1 MLRIA
6 ISIKEGKVSA
16 STIARRLGSRGIR
29 NSLYFAF
36 RELGR
41 VVRTQFLL
49 EYISDIDLR
58 ETIQASTCKSEEFNE
73 FIQWVFFFNR
83 GMIQENLRAEQEKMI
98 RYSHLVANQ
107 VILYNVNAMTKTLRK
122 LKKDG
127 LSVTPE
133 VLRGLSPYRTEHINL
148 LGDYTID
155 TSRHTGKR
163 YTHL

>member
-1 MLRIA
+1 M
-6 ISIKEGKVSA
+6 
-16 STIARRLGSRGIR
+16 GSRGIR
-29 NSLYFAF
+29 NSIYFAF

-49 EYISDIDLR
+49 EYISDIELR

-73 FIQWVFFFNR
+73 FIQWVFFFNH
-83 GMIQENLRAEQEKMI
+83 GVIQENLRAEQEKMI

-107 VILYNVNAMTKTLRK
+107 VILYNVNAMTKTLRDLRK
-122 LKKDG
+122 NV
-127 LSVTPE
+127 LSVTTD

-155 TSRHTGKR
+155 TSRRSGKR
-163 YTHL
+163 YTRL

>member
-1 MLRIA
+1 M
-6 ISIKEGKVSA
+6 
-16 STIARRLGSRGIR
+16 
-29 NSLYFAF
+29 
-36 RELGR
+36 
-41 VVRTQFLL
+41 
-49 EYISDIDLR
+49 
-58 ETIQASTCKSEEFNE
+58 
-73 FIQWVFFFNR
+73 FFFNR

-107 VILYNVNAMTKTLRK
+107 VILYNVNAMTKTLGE

-155 TSRHTGKR
+155 NSRRTGKR
-163 YTHL
+163 YIQL